1 MAEKI
6 LWQVFDVDAELAIM
20 KLDRAG
26 LTEAVRFA
34 EHHRS
39 FVTANDPVG
48 FANYVVY
55 AKAGRALREI
65 YLPQGWVKDD
75 SNNQTAI
82 KNPKTMI
89 RVVPCNFDE
98 YAGNRLV
105 RPANKSPKGEV
116 SRAKSACNRTAWLPG
131 LPDIR
136 PEAND
141 GYRTWILGIHADDQ
155 QATGAELSFPV
166 AFDGSF
172 FTQFGT
178 RLILLSG
185 GDDPEPRVSVMT
197 SHDAVEIVDIAVK
210 RK

>member
-6 LWQVFDVDAELAIM
+6 LWEAFDVDAELDSM
-20 KLDRAG
+20 KLDRGG
-26 LTEAVRFA
+26 LMEAVRYA

-48 FANYVVY
+48 FANYVIY

-65 YLPQGWVKDD
+65 YLPKGWVKDD

-89 RVVPCNFDE
+89 RIVPCNFDE
-98 YAGNRLV
+98 FAGNRLV
-105 RPANKSPKGEV
+105 RPSNKSPKGEV
-116 SRAKSACNRTAWLPG
+116 SRVKSACNRTAWLPG
-131 LPDIR
+131 IPDIR

-141 GYRTWILGIHADDQ
+141 GYRTWILGIHADDAR
-155 QATGAELSFPV
+155 ATGAELSFPV

-172 FTQFGT
+172 FSQF
-178 RLILLSG
+178 
-185 GDDPEPRVSVMT
+185 
-197 SHDAVEIVDIAVK
+197 
-210 RK
+210 